1 MIRFYEVRIRL
12 LFDYSRSY
20 PGKSIWH
27 FEIESDQ
34 KILIEFERIADS
46 KTTNNH
52 TVIYFANFIISWT
65 RPICGTI
72 MWQPC
77 SIFRQLCFRQ
87 EILNCS
93 FNSLSICYS
102 ALWQS
107 WWIAIGKW
115 MKMSSTHSHQW
126 EYIILN
132 SYKISIN

>member
-107 WWIAIGKW
+107 WWKQLENEWKW
-115 MKMSSTHSHQW
+115 AVL
-126 EYIILN
+126 IL
-132 SYKISIN
+132 INGNIYHFEFV